1 MRRQA
6 HREKCIFKF
15 KGLNGKYIC
24 SILWSLGYIS
34 KTIILLHYKYFKSN
48 TLQVKKLK
56 KGYCPFCCHRFIK
69 NNCTN
74 GHGRLPPFH
83 GNKSLFRN
91 YKRTWPIFI
100 RKLRI
105 ALSTEYLELG
115 YVYAS
120 KAEKPQIY
128 CKFIVNLL

>member
-100 RKLRI
+100 RNSHIWPPPVAIFL
-105 ALSTEYLELG
+105 ALWVWEGTGSIQDDKYL
-115 YVYAS
+115 
-120 KAEKPQIY
+120 KW
-128 CKFIVNLL
+128 